1 MTLSGPAR
9 WILRIFSWMVL
20 GLLYLPLALI
30 VILSFN
36 TATSLS
42 WPPDGFGSTGGA
54 ARTRPTPRGRRSG
67 RP

>member
-36 TATSLS
+36 T
-42 WPPDGFGSTGGA
+42 
-54 ARTRPTPRGRRSG
+54 RR
-67 RP
+67 R